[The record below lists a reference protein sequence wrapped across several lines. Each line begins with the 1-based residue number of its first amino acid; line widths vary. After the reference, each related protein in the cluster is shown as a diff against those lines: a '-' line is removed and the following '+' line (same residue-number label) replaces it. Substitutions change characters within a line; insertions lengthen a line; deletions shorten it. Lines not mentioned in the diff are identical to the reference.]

1 MSDLQLLIST
11 LRSNPYYT
19 RLMEI
24 LVINGLLDI
33 FEEELKD
40 GKIDYLPL
48 TINLLEFLKK
58 NKKHY
63 SNFSSDTFENII
75 ILSIDEVLNKKFK
88 IDLDEEQ
95 LKMVLQLV
103 KNSYLFKTTYVYI
116 KDFLIRIFTKCKCKC
131 KSCYK
136 DDDVIVNV
144 NVNVNVNEE
153 LDKSRHP
160 KILELGNI

>member
-1 MSDLQLLIST
+1 
-11 LRSNPYYT
+11 
-19 RLMEI
+19 MEI

-95 LKMVLQLV
+95 LKMVIQLV

-116 KDFLIRIFTKCKCKC
+116 KDILIKFFTKCKCKC

-136 DDDVIVNV
+136 ADDVIVNV
-144 NVNVNVNEE
+144 E
-153 LDKSRHP
+153 LDKPRHP
-160 KILELGNI
+160 KILEPGNI

>member
-1 MSDLQLLIST
+1 
-11 LRSNPYYT
+11 
-19 RLMEI
+19 MEI

-58 NKKHY
+58 NKNHY

-103 KNSYLFKTTYVYI
+103 KNSYLFKTIFVYI
-116 KDFLIRIFTKCKCKC
+116 KDILIKNFTKYKC

-136 DDDVIVNV
+136 ADDVI
-144 NVNVNVNEE
+144 VNVNEE

-160 KILELGNI
+160 KVLELDNI

>member
-1 MSDLQLLIST
+1 MSELQRVIIT
-11 LRSNPYYT
+11 LRSKPYYK

-48 TINLLEFLKK
+48 TLNLLEFLKK

-95 LKMVLQLV
+95 FKMVLQLV
-103 KNSYLFKTTYVYI
+103 KNSYLFKTAYVYI
-116 KDFLIRIFTKCKCKC
+116 KDILIKIYTKCKCR
-131 KSCYK
+131 SCYNV
-136 DDDVIVNV
+136 DDVDIK
-144 NVNVNVNEE
+144 
-153 LDKSRHP
+153 LDISKHY
-160 KILELGNI
+160 

>member
-1 MSDLQLLIST
+1 
-11 LRSNPYYT
+11 
-19 RLMEI
+19 MEI

-48 TINLLEFLKK
+48 TLNLLEFLKK

-95 LKMVLQLV
+95 FKMVLQLV
-103 KNSYLFKTTYVYI
+103 KNSYLFKNTYVYI
-116 KDFLIRIFTKCKCKC
+116 KDILIKIFTKCKCKC

-136 DDDVIVNV
+136 VDD
-144 NVNVNVNEE
+144 VNVNEE
-153 LDKSRHP
+153 FDKSRHP

>member
-1 MSDLQLLIST
+1 MSEIQILVKS
-11 LRSNPYYT
+11 LRSKKYYT

-24 LVINGLLDI
+24 LVVNGLLDI

-48 TINLLEFLKK
+48 TLNLLKFLEK

-63 SNFSSDTFENII
+63 RNFSSDKFENII

-95 LKMVLQLV
+95 LKMVLEIV
-103 KNSYLFKTTYVYI
+103 KNSYLFKTSIIFVKDVLI
-116 KDFLIRIFTKCKCKC
+116 KLYYKFKCNCKP
-131 KSCYK
+131 CYNA
-136 DDDVIVNV
+136 DVV
-144 NVNVNVNEE
+144 EFE
-153 LDKSRHP
+153 AY
-160 KILELGNI
+160 

>member
-63 SNFSSDTFENII
+63 SNFGSDTFENII

-116 KDFLIRIFTKCKCKC
+116 KDILIKIFTKCKCKC

-136 DDDVIVNV
+136 ADDVI
-144 NVNVNVNEE
+144 VNVNVNEE

>member
-48 TINLLEFLKK
+48 IINLLEFLKK

-116 KDFLIRIFTKCKCKC
+116 KDILIKIFTKC

-136 DDDVIVNV
+136 ADDVIV

>member
-11 LRSNPYYT
+11 LRSNPYYR

-116 KDFLIRIFTKCKCKC
+116 KEILIKIFTKCKC

-136 DDDVIVNV
+136 ADDVI
-144 NVNVNVNEE
+144 VNVNVNEE

>member
-58 NKKHY
+58 NKKYY

-116 KDFLIRIFTKCKCKC
+116 KDVLIKIFTKCKCKC

-136 DDDVIVNV
+136 ADDVIVNV
-144 NVNVNVNEE
+144 NVNVNEE
-153 LDKSRHP
+153 LNKSRHP
-160 KILELGNI
+160 KILELDNI

>member
-1 MSDLQLLIST
+1 MSEIQELIIS
-11 LRSNPYYT
+11 LRSNPYYK

-33 FEEELKD
+33 FEEEIKD

-48 TINLLEFLKK
+48 TINLLDFLKK

-63 SNFSSDTFENII
+63 VNFSSDKFENII

-95 LKMVLQLV
+95 LKLVLLLV
-103 KNSYLFKTTYVYI
+103 KDSYLFKTSYVRI
-116 KDFLIRIFTKCKCKC
+116 KDILIKVYNNCKCKP
-131 KSCYK
+131 CYK
-136 DDDVIVNV
+136 VDEVNV
-144 NVNVNVNEE
+144 E
-153 LDKSRHP
+153 LEK
-160 KILELGNI
+160 

>member
-1 MSDLQLLIST
+1 MSEIQILVKS
-11 LRSNPYYT
+11 LRSKKYYT

-24 LVINGLLDI
+24 LVVNGLLDI

-48 TINLLEFLKK
+48 TLNLLKFLEK

-63 SNFSSDTFENII
+63 RNFSSDKFENII

-95 LKMVLQLV
+95 LKMVLEIV
-103 KNSYLFKTTYVYI
+103 KNSYLFKTSIIFVKDVLI
-116 KDFLIRIFTKCKCKC
+116 KLYYKCKFKCKC
-131 KSCYK
+131 KSCYNA
-136 DDDVIVNV
+136 DVV
-144 NVNVNVNEE
+144 EFE
-153 LDKSRHP
+153 SY
-160 KILELGNI
+160 

>member
-1 MSDLQLLIST
+1 
-11 LRSNPYYT
+11 
-19 RLMEI
+19 MEI

-40 GKIDYLPL
+40 GKIDYLPF

-88 IDLDEEQ
+88 LDLDEEQ

-116 KDFLIRIFTKCKCKC
+116 KDILIKIFTKCKCKCKC

-136 DDDVIVNV
+136 ADDVIVNA
-144 NVNVNVNEE
+144 NANANANVNEE

-160 KILELGNI
+160 KILELDNI

>member
-1 MSDLQLLIST
+1 MPDLQLLIST

-40 GKIDYLPL
+40 GKIDYLHL
-48 TINLLEFLKK
+48 VINLLEFLKK

-116 KDFLIRIFTKCKCKC
+116 KDILIKIFTKCKCKCKC

-136 DDDVIVNV
+136 ADDVIV

-160 KILELGNI
+160 SILELDNI

>member
-1 MSDLQLLIST
+1 MSELQRVIIT
-11 LRSNPYYT
+11 LRSKPYYK

-48 TINLLEFLKK
+48 TLNLLEFLKK

-95 LKMVLQLV
+95 FKMVLQLV
-103 KNSYLFKTTYVYI
+103 KNSYLFKTAYVYI
-116 KDFLIRIFTKCKCKC
+116 KDTLIKIYTKCKCR
-131 KSCYK
+131 SCYNV
-136 DDDVIVNV
+136 DDVDIK
-144 NVNVNVNEE
+144 
-153 LDKSRHP
+153 LDISKHP
-160 KILELGNI
+160 KL

>member
-1 MSDLQLLIST
+1 MSEIQILVKS
-11 LRSNPYYT
+11 LRSKKYYT

-24 LVINGLLDI
+24 LVVNGLLDI

-48 TINLLEFLKK
+48 TLNLLKFLEK

-63 SNFSSDTFENII
+63 KNFSSDKFENII

-95 LKMVLQLV
+95 LKMVLEIV
-103 KNSYLFKTTYVYI
+103 KNSYLFKTSIILI
-116 KDFLIRIFTKCKCKC
+116 KDVLIKVYYKCKCKC
-131 KSCYK
+131 KSCYNT
-136 DDDVIVNV
+136 DVV
-144 NVNVNVNEE
+144 EFE
-153 LDKSRHP
+153 AY
-160 KILELGNI
+160 